1 LSNLETLG
9 HLGLLVVVVLELVSP
24 FDVQG
29 ELLVAVIDPGV
40 DLECTDVD
48 ALATKQIHMPAGS
61 TGCPAL
67 PAECEGA
74 SRAARTRPVAA

>member
-9 HLGLLVVVVLELVSP
+9 HLGLLVVVVLGL
-24 FDVQG
+24 QG
-29 ELLVAVIDPGV
+29 ELLVAVIGPGV

-61 TGCPAL
+61 AGCPAL

-74 SRAARTRPVAA
+74 SRAAWTRPVAA

>member
-9 HLGLLVVVVLELVSP
+9 HLGLLVVVVLELIVTV
-24 FDVQG
+24 DVQG
-29 ELLVAVIDPGV
+29 ELFVAVIDPGV
-40 DLECTDVD
+40 HLECADVD

-61 TGCPAL
+61 AGCPAH

-74 SRAARTRPVAA
+74 SRAARTGPVAA